1 MTDRATPAADEA
13 APWTSDEI
21 TRLVSESGDA
31 AETLSNIVR
40 LIQQRF
46 RTDVCSVYLLEPDRS
61 TLVLAATIGLRPES
75 VGKIRM
81 RLTEGLVGLV
91 GEQMQA
97 LVIEH
102 ATTHPRFKYFREAG
116 EDPYQSF
123 LGVPLVDRGLLQG
136 VLVVQTLEPRAF
148 SPHAVR
154 QLEAAGQQ
162 LAPVVSQA
170 RTLGL
175 FVAPSHQR
183 LCALAQNLWWSWDDD
198 TTALFRDLDPVLWR
212 QLGHNPVAL
221 LQRIDI
227 DDLQERAS
235 QMVLH
240 SRINYAYRRMQE
252 YLSSART
259 WGSRHAGV
267 LWARPVAYFSAEFGL
282 HESIPVYSGGLGIL
296 ACDHIKGASDLG
308 VPLVG
313 IGLYY
318 HQAYFRQRLD
328 KEGYQQEDY
337 IDVDRRLLPMQ
348 PATDAAGTPVVVTVD
363 TRSASIAAR
372 VWKLAVGRATLLLL
386 DADVEG
392 NRPEDRQL
400 TARLY
405 GGDDWMRIRQELL
418 LGVGGVRALK
428 ALGISPSVAHL
439 NEGHSAFAAL
449 ELVRDRMVTEGIGV
463 DEGIRRVAPQVVFTT
478 HTPVPAGH
486 DRFTPELI
494 EEHLGPLRDA
504 LGLSPEA
511 LLALGRENP
520 GNHGETFCMTVLALK
535 LSRKANAVSSL
546 HGQVSRAMWTGLY
559 PGIAEER
566 VPIGHITN
574 GVHVQTW
581 LAPQMHQVYDRH
593 LGPDWPDRCA
603 EPDCWDD
610 IEGIDDGELWETHQ
624 ALKARLI
631 DFVRRRTAAAA
642 ERRGESADDVAQLKN
657 ALSLD
662 GLTIGF
668 ARRFATYKRAN
679 LVLRDFEAMA
689 SLVSDPQTPIQF
701 VFAGK
706 AHPRD
711 RPGKEILQQIA
722 RLGRDPRFAGKL
734 LFVEDYDINVGR
746 HLVQGVDVWLNNPR
760 RPLEASGTSGQKV
773 VLNGGLNLS
782 ILDGWWAE
790 AYDGRNGFAIGGG
803 ETHSSEDVHDRRD
816 AEALL
821 RVLRDEVIPLYYDR
835 DVDGLPRAWIS
846 RMKRAI
852 RTLGWRFSAGRMVAD
867 YVLQSYIPAA
877 GGTSCDMNRG

>member
-1 MTDRATPAADEA
+1 MTDRATPTDDAAL
-13 APWTSDEI
+13 WTRDEI

-31 AETLSNIVR
+31 AETLSNLVR

-46 RTDVCSVYLLEPDRS
+46 GTDVCSVYLLEPDRS

-81 RLTEGLVGLV
+81 RLAEGLVGLV
-91 GEQMQA
+91 GEQMQPQ
-97 LVIEH
+97 VIEH

-136 VLVVQTLEPRAF
+136 VLVVQTLAPRAF
-148 SPHAVR
+148 GPAAVR
-154 QLEAAGQQ
+154 QLEAAGLQ
-162 LAPVVSQA
+162 LAPVVSEA

-198 TTALFRDLDPVLWR
+198 TTALFRELDPLLWR
-212 QLGHNPVAL
+212 QLAHNPVAL

-227 DDLQERAS
+227 DDLQERAN
-235 QMVLH
+235 QLVLH

-252 YLSSART
+252 YLASTRT
-259 WGSRHAGV
+259 WGSQHAGV

-282 HESIPVYSGGLGIL
+282 HESVPIYSGGLGIL
-296 ACDHIKGASDLG
+296 AGDHIKGASDLG

-318 HQAYFRQRLD
+318 HQAYFKQRLD
-328 KEGYQQEDY
+328 VDGYQQEDY

-348 PATDAAGTPVVVTVD
+348 PATDPAGKPVIVTID

-372 VWKLAVGRATLLLL
+372 VWKLAVGRNTLLLL
-386 DADVEG
+386 DSDVEG

-428 ALGISPSVAHL
+428 ALSISPSVAHL

-449 ELVRDRMVTEGIGV
+449 ELVRDRMATEGIGAE
-463 DEGIRRVAPQVVFTT
+463 EGIRRVAPQIVFTT

-504 LGLSPEA
+504 LGLSPDA

-559 PGIAEER
+559 PGVAEER

-593 LGPDWPDRCA
+593 LGPDWPERCA
-603 EPDCWDD
+603 EPHVL
-610 IEGIDDGELWETHQ
+610 GRHRGH
-624 ALKARLI
+624 
-631 DFVRRRTAAAA
+631 RRR
-642 ERRGESADDVAQLKN
+642 RV
-657 ALSLD
+657 
-662 GLTIGF
+662 
-668 ARRFATYKRAN
+668 
-679 LVLRDFEAMA
+679 
-689 SLVSDPQTPIQF
+689 
-701 VFAGK
+701 
-706 AHPRD
+706 
-711 RPGKEILQQIA
+711 
-722 RLGRDPRFAGKL
+722 
-734 LFVEDYDINVGR
+734 VG
-746 HLVQGVDVWLNNPR
+746 N
-760 RPLEASGTSGQKV
+760 ASGPEGAADRLRAPAHGV
-773 VLNGGLNLS
+773 GGR
-782 ILDGWWAE
+782 AP
-790 AYDGRNGFAIGGG
+790 GRAAR
-803 ETHSSEDVHDRRD
+803 HH
-816 AEALL
+816 
-821 RVLRDEVIPLYYDR
+821 
-835 DVDGLPRAWIS
+835 RAPQE
-846 RMKRAI
+846 RA
-852 RTLGWRFSAGRMVAD
+852 
-867 YVLQSYIPAA
+867 
-877 GGTSCDMNRG
+877 

>member
-1 MTDRATPAADEA
+1 MTDRATPSADEA

-31 AETLSNIVR
+31 AETLSNLVR

-46 RTDVCSVYLLEPDRS
+46 STDVCSVYLLEPDRS

-183 LCALAQNLWWSWDDD
+183 LSALAQNLWWSWDDD

-235 QMVLH
+235 QLVLH

-252 YLSSART
+252 YLSSAGT

-296 ACDHIKGASDLG
+296 AGDHIKGASDLG

-328 KEGYQQEDY
+328 KDGYQQEDY

-348 PATDAAGTPVVVTVD
+348 PATDAAGKPVVVTID

-386 DADVEG
+386 DSDVEG

-486 DRFTPELI
+486 DRFNPELI

-511 LLALGRENP
+511 LMALGRENP

-546 HGQVSRAMWTGLY
+546 HGKVSRAMWTGLY
-559 PGIAEER
+559 PGVPEER

-593 LGPDWPDRCA
+593 LGPDWPERCA
-603 EPDCWDD
+603 EPHCWDD
-610 IEGIDDGELWETHQ
+610 IEDIDDGELWETHQ

-642 ERRGESADDVAQLKN
+642 ERRGETADDVAQLKN

-679 LVLRDFEAMA
+679 LVMRDFEAIA

-711 RPGKEILQQIA
+711 RPGKEVLQQIA

-803 ETHSSEDVHDRRD
+803 ETHSAEDVHDRRD

-821 RVLRDEVIPLYYDR
+821 KVLRDEVIPLYYDR
-835 DVDGLPRAWIS
+835 DVDGLPRAWIH

-867 YVLQSYIPAA
+867 YVLESYIPAA
-877 GGTSCDMNRG
+877 GGTSCDMKRG

>member
-1 MTDRATPAADEA
+1 M
-13 APWTSDEI
+13 
-21 TRLVSESGDA
+21 
-31 AETLSNIVR
+31 
-40 LIQQRF
+40 
-46 RTDVCSVYLLEPDRS
+46 
-61 TLVLAATIGLRPES
+61 
-75 VGKIRM
+75 
-81 RLTEGLVGLV
+81 
-91 GEQMQA
+91 
-97 LVIEH
+97 
-102 ATTHPRFKYFREAG
+102 
-116 EDPYQSF
+116 
-123 LGVPLVDRGLLQG
+123 
-136 VLVVQTLEPRAF
+136 
-148 SPHAVR
+148 
-154 QLEAAGQQ
+154 
-162 LAPVVSQA
+162 
-170 RTLGL
+170 
-175 FVAPSHQR
+175 
-183 LCALAQNLWWSWDDD
+183 
-198 TTALFRDLDPVLWR
+198 
-212 QLGHNPVAL
+212 
-221 LQRIDI
+221 
-227 DDLQERAS
+227 
-235 QMVLH
+235 
-240 SRINYAYRRMQE
+240 
-252 YLSSART
+252 
-259 WGSRHAGV
+259 

-282 HESIPVYSGGLGIL
+282 HESIPIYSGGLGIL
-296 ACDHIKGASDLG
+296 AGDHIKGASDLG

-328 KEGYQQEDY
+328 NEGYQQEDY

-348 PATDAAGTPVVVTVD
+348 PATDAAGQPVVVTID

-372 VWKLAVGRATLLLL
+372 VWKLAVGRNTLLLL
-386 DADVEG
+386 DSDVEG

-449 ELVRDRMVTEGIGV
+449 ELVRDRMATEGIGAE
-463 DEGIRRVAPQVVFTT
+463 EGIRRVAPQIVFTT

-486 DRFTPELI
+486 DRFSPELI
-494 EEHLGPLRDA
+494 EEHLGPAARRAGPVARRAAGAGPRESRQSRRDVLHDRA
-504 LGLSPEA
+504 GLEA
-511 LLALGRENP
+511 VAQGQRRLVAARPGLARDVDGP
-520 GNHGETFCMTVLALK
+520 
-535 LSRKANAVSSL
+535 
-546 HGQVSRAMWTGLY
+546 VSRAWPRNACRSATSPTACTCRPGWRRRCTRSTTAISGPTG
-559 PGIAEER
+559 PNAAASRTAGTTSR
-566 VPIGHITN
+566 
-574 GVHVQTW
+574 
-581 LAPQMHQVYDRH
+581 D
-593 LGPDWPDRCA
+593 
-603 EPDCWDD
+603 
-610 IEGIDDGELWETHQ
+610 IDDGELWETHQ

-642 ERRGESADDVAQLKN
+642 ERRGEPAESVAQLKS
-657 ALSLD
+657 AMSLD

-679 LVLRDFEAMA
+679 LILEDFEAIA
-689 SLVSDPQTPIQF
+689 SLVNDPQTPIQF

-722 RLGRDPRFAGKL
+722 RLGRDPRFAGKV

-803 ETHSSEDVHDRRD
+803 ETHSAVDVHDRRD

-821 RVLRDEVIPLYYDR
+821 KVLRDEVIPLYYDR

-867 YVLQSYIPAA
+867 YVVEAYIPAA
-877 GGTSCDMNRG
+877 GGTSCDMRRGDSDGWSG

>member
-1 MTDRATPAADEA
+1 MTDRATPADDTVVEPATRSPGWSLRA
-13 APWTSDEI
+13 A
-21 TRLVSESGDA
+21 DA
-31 AETLSNIVR
+31 AETLSNVVR

-46 RTDVCSVYLLEPDRS
+46 GTDVCSVYLLEPDRS

-75 VGKIRM
+75 VGKVRM

-91 GEQMQA
+91 GEQMQPQ
-97 LVIEH
+97 VIEH

-136 VLVVQTLEPRAF
+136 VLVVQTLAPRAF
-148 SPHAVR
+148 GPDAVR
-154 QLEAAGQQ
+154 QLEAAGAQ
-162 LAPVVSQA
+162 LAPIVSEA

-198 TTALFRDLDPVLWR
+198 TTALFRELDPVLWR
-212 QLGHNPVAL
+212 QLAHNPVAL

-235 QMVLH
+235 QLVLH

-252 YLSSART
+252 YLSSTRT
-259 WGSRHAGV
+259 WGVQHAGV

-282 HESIPVYSGGLGIL
+282 HESIPIYSGGLGIL
-296 ACDHIKGASDLG
+296 AGDHIKGASDLG

-328 KEGYQQEDY
+328 SEGYQQEDY

-348 PATDAAGTPVVVTVD
+348 PATDAAGEPVIVTID

-372 VWKLAVGRATLLLL
+372 VWKLAVGRNTLLLL
-386 DADVEG
+386 DSDVEG

-449 ELVRDRMVTEGIGV
+449 ELVRDRMATEGIGA
-463 DEGIRRVAPQVVFTT
+463 EEAIRRVAPQIVFTT

-504 LGLSPEA
+504 LGLSPDA

-559 PGIAEER
+559 PG
-566 VPIGHITN
+566 
-574 GVHVQTW
+574 
-581 LAPQMHQVYDRH
+581 
-593 LGPDWPDRCA
+593 
-603 EPDCWDD
+603 
-610 IEGIDDGELWETHQ
+610 
-624 ALKARLI
+624 
-631 DFVRRRTAAAA
+631 VRR
-642 ERRGESADDVAQLKN
+642 G
-657 ALSLD
+657 
-662 GLTIGF
+662 
-668 ARRFATYKRAN
+668 ARA
-679 LVLRDFEAMA
+679 
-689 SLVSDPQTPIQF
+689 
-701 VFAGK
+701 
-706 AHPRD
+706 D
-711 RPGKEILQQIA
+711 RPHHQRRA
-722 RLGRDPRFAGKL
+722 RADLAGAADAPGL
-734 LFVEDYDINVGR
+734 
-746 HLVQGVDVWLNNPR
+746 
-760 RPLEASGTSGQKV
+760 RP
-773 VLNGGLNLS
+773 
-782 ILDGWWAE
+782 
-790 AYDGRNGFAIGGG
+790 
-803 ETHSSEDVHDRRD
+803 
-816 AEALL
+816 
-821 RVLRDEVIPLYYDR
+821 P
-835 DVDGLPRAWIS
+835 PRAPTGPSAAPS
-846 RMKRAI
+846 R
-852 RTLGWRFSAGRMVAD
+852 SAGT
-867 YVLQSYIPAA
+867 
-877 GGTSCDMNRG
+877 TSRASTTASCGRRTRR

>member
-1 MTDRATPAADEA
+1 MSMTDPAATPPASALWNRDEL
-13 APWTSDEI
+13 

-31 AETLSNIVR
+31 AETLTNVVR
-40 LIQQRF
+40 LIQSRF
-46 RTDVCSVYLLEPDRS
+46 GTDVCSVYLLEPDRS
-61 TLVLAATIGLRPES
+61 TLVLAATVGLNPES

-81 RLTEGLVGLV
+81 RLNEGLVGLV
-91 GEQMQA
+91 GEQMEP

-136 VLVVQTLEPRAF
+136 VLVVQTLASRAF
-148 SPHAVR
+148 DDAAVQ
-154 QLEAAGQQ
+154 QLETAGSQ
-162 LAPVVSQA
+162 LAPIVSEA

-175 FVAPSHQR
+175 FVAPSYQR
-183 LCALAQNLWWSWDDD
+183 LCTMAQNLWWSWDDEA
-198 TTALFRDLDPVLWR
+198 TSLFRELDPVLWR
-212 QLGHNPVAL
+212 EVAHNPVAM
-221 LQRIDI
+221 LQRIDL
-227 DDLQERAS
+227 DKLQERAS
-235 QMVLH
+235 QLVLH
-240 SRINYAYRRMQE
+240 SRINYTFRRMQE
-252 YLSSART
+252 YLGSTKT
-259 WGSRHAGV
+259 WGARNAGV

-282 HESIPVYSGGLGIL
+282 HESVPIYSGGLGIL
-296 ACDHIKGASDLG
+296 AGDHIKGASDLG

-328 KEGYQQEDY
+328 LEGYQQEDY
-337 IDVDRRLLPMQ
+337 IDVDRRVLPMQ
-348 PATDAAGTPVVVTVD
+348 PATDASGSPIVVTID

-372 VWKLAVGRATLLLL
+372 VWKLAVGRNTLLLL
-386 DADVEG
+386 DSDVEG

-405 GGDDWMRIRQELL
+405 GGDDWIRIRQELL

-428 ALGISPSVAHL
+428 ALGISPGVAHL

-449 ELVRDRMVTEGIGV
+449 ELARDRMVTEGISA
-463 DEGIRRVAPQVVFTT
+463 DEAMSRVAQQVVFTT

-494 EEHLGPLRDA
+494 EEHLGPLRDQLA
-504 LGLSPEA
+504 ISPEH
-511 LLALGRENP
+511 LLSLGRENTA
-520 GNHGETFCMTVLALK
+520 NHSETFCMTVLALK
-535 LSRKANAVSSL
+535 LSRRANAVSSL

-559 PGIAEER
+559 PGGDESH

-593 LGPDWPDRCA
+593 LGPDWPERCA
-603 EPDCWDD
+603 EPHCWEPIDA
-610 IEGIDDGELWETHQ
+610 IDDGELWETHQ

-631 DFVRRRTAAAA
+631 DFVRRRMIAAA
-642 ERRGESADDVAQLKN
+642 ERRGEAPEVLAHFKR

-662 GLTIGF
+662 ALTIGF

-679 LVLRDFEAMA
+679 LILQDLESVAA
-689 SLVSDPQTPIQF
+689 LVNDPQTPIQF

-722 RLGRDPRFAGKL
+722 RLDRDPRFAGKV

-782 ILDGWWAE
+782 VLDGWWAE
-790 AYDGRNGFAIGGG
+790 AYDGLNGFGIGNG
-803 ETHSSEDVHDRRD
+803 ETHSSVDVHDRRD
-816 AEALL
+816 GDALM
-821 RVLRDEVIPLYYDR
+821 RALRDEVIPLYYNR
-835 DVDGLPRAWIS
+835 DDDGLPRAWIA

-867 YVLQSYIPAA
+867 YVREAYVPGA
-877 GGTSCDMNRG
+877 GGTSCQMK

>member
-1 MTDRATPAADEA
+1 MTDRATPAEEA
-13 APWTSDEI
+13 ALWTSDEI

-31 AETLSNIVR
+31 AETLSNLVR

-46 RTDVCSVYLLEPDRS
+46 GTDVCSVYLLEPDRS
-61 TLVLAATIGLRPES
+61 TLVLAATIGLRAES

-91 GEQMQA
+91 GEQMLPQ
-97 LVIEH
+97 VIEH

-136 VLVVQTLEPRAF
+136 VLVVQTLAPRAF
-148 SPHAVR
+148 GPDAVR
-154 QLEAAGQQ
+154 QLESAGLQ
-162 LAPVVSQA
+162 LAPVVSEA

-198 TTALFRDLDPVLWR
+198 TTALFRELDPVLWR
-212 QLGHNPVAL
+212 QLAHNPVAL

-227 DDLQERAS
+227 DDLQERAN
-235 QMVLH
+235 QLVLH

-252 YLSSART
+252 YLSSSKT
-259 WGSRHAGV
+259 WGLQHAGV

-282 HESIPVYSGGLGIL
+282 HESIPIYSGGLGIL
-296 ACDHIKGASDLG
+296 AGDHIKGASDLG

-328 KEGYQQEDY
+328 NEGYQQEDY

-348 PATDAAGTPVVVTVD
+348 PATDASGTPVVVTVD

-372 VWKLAVGRATLLLL
+372 VWKLAVGRNTLLLL

-418 LGVGGVRALK
+418 LGVGGVRALRV
-428 ALGISPSVAHL
+428 LGISPSVAHL

-449 ELVRDRMVTEGIGV
+449 ELVRDRMVTEGIGA
-463 DEGIRRVAPQVVFTT
+463 EEAIRRVAPQVVFTT

-504 LGLSPEA
+504 LGLSPDA

-520 GNHGETFCMTVLALK
+520 SNHGETFCMTVLALK

-559 PGIAEER
+559 PGVAEDR

-581 LAPQMHQVYDRH
+581 LAPQMHQIYDRH
-593 LGPDWPDRCA
+593 LGPDWPERCG
-603 EPDCWDD
+603 EPHCWDD
-610 IEGIDDGELWETHQ
+610 IEDIDDGELWETHQ

-642 ERRGESADDVAQLKN
+642 ERRGETADTLAQLKN
-657 ALSLD
+657 AMSLD

-679 LVLRDFEAMA
+679 LVLEDFEAIA

-722 RLGRDPRFAGKL
+722 RLGRDRRFAGKL
-734 LFVEDYDINVGR
+734 MFVEDYDINVGR

-803 ETHSSEDVHDRRD
+803 ETHSDVGVHDRRD
-816 AEALL
+816 AAALL
-821 RVLRDEVIPLYYDR
+821 KVLRDEVIPLYYDR

-867 YVLQSYIPAA
+867 YVIESYIPAA
-877 GGTSCDMNRG
+877 GGTSCNMKRG